1 MILIPQTI
9 IDFNF
14 EISFVDSIEIWGV
27 FAIGIHNLHDLS
39 YINYISTIIGLI
51 LFLVSINLI
60 YLLKIPKVSFINLF
74 KREKMMDH

>member
-1 MILIPQTI
+1 MGI
-9 IDFNF
+9 
-14 EISFVDSIEIWGV
+14 

-51 LFLVSINLI
+51 LFLVSQDLI

-74 KREKMMDH
+74 REKMMDH